1 MEAMAPRVLL
11 VPHRL
16 HDPFGTGIHRYGI
29 ELIRALAADETNVD
43 LDYAVASIDDPDVA
57 VGPPVVHIAPP
68 RRALHLA
75 WATAGRPAIER
86 YVGDTALVH
95 VLTPAVPVATAA
107 PLVVTIH
114 DLLPLRFPSWYP
126 ARQRW
131 LFRRAIH
138 QAASDAARVVV
149 PSEAVAADVVD
160 GTDIEPARITVV
172 PEGVEPIFRR
182 PVSEVDVAAVCA
194 RHGVRPGRFFLF
206 VGAVS
211 GRKNLVT
218 AMRALAAFRAGGP
231 DVPLVVAGPRGRGA
245 DEFDAETAKLGLQSA
260 VRVTGFVSAAD
271 LPVLLTAA
279 LALVHPSKYEGFG
292 LTPLEAMA
300 AGTPVLA
307 ANTGAL
313 PEVVGDAGILLPP
326 DDVDAWAK
334 AMAQVNEDEDLR
346 RSMVERGRT
355 WSEGF
360 TWDTAATRTAA
371 VYRACL

>member
-16 HDPFGTGIHRYGI
+16 HDPFGTGIHRYGV
-29 ELIRALAADETNVD
+29 ELIRALAADDSAAEF
-43 LDYAVASIDDPDVA
+43 DYAVASIDDPDVA

-68 RRALHLA
+68 RRVLHAA
-75 WATAGRPAIER
+75 WAAAQRPPIER
-86 YVGDTALVH
+86 FAGPTDLVH
-95 VLTPAVPVATAA
+95 VLTPAVPVATSA
-107 PLVVTIH
+107 PFVLTVH

-131 LFRRAIH
+131 LFKRAIR
-138 QAASDAARVVV
+138 QAERDAAAIVV
-149 PSEAVAADVVD
+149 PSTAVAADVAD
-160 GTDIEPARITVV
+160 GTDIEASRVTVV
-172 PEGVEPIFRR
+172 PEGVDPIFSR

-194 RHGVRPGRFFLF
+194 RHRIRPGHFFLF
-206 VGAVS
+206 VGAIS

-218 AMRALAAFRAGGP
+218 ALRALAIVRKSGP
-231 DVPLVVAGPRGRGA
+231 DAHLVVAGPRWHDS
-245 DEFDAETAKLGLQSA
+245 DEFDAEARRLGLQSA
-260 VRVTGFVSAAD
+260 LRVTGFVSAAD
-271 LPVLLTAA
+271 LPVLFAAA

-313 PEVVGDAGILLPP
+313 PEVVGDAGMLLPP
-326 DDVDAWAK
+326 DDVDAWAE
-334 AMAQVNEDEDLR
+334 AMTSVKDDDVLR
-346 RSMVERGRT
+346 RSMVERGRA
-355 WSEGF
+355 WSERF
-360 TWDTAATRTAA
+360 TWGRAAAETAA

>member
-1 MEAMAPRVLL
+1 MCIGPVKVRADMEAMAPRVLL

-231 DVPLVVAGPRGRGA
+231 DVPLVVAGP
-245 DEFDAETAKLGLQSA
+245 EAEAPTSSTP
-260 VRVTGFVSAAD
+260 R
-271 LPVLLTAA
+271 P
-279 LALVHPSKYEGFG
+279 PSSGSRAPCG
-292 LTPLEAMA
+292 SQ
-300 AGTPVLA
+300 
-307 ANTGAL
+307 
-313 PEVVGDAGILLPP
+313 DSSRPP
-326 DDVDAWAK
+326 PSPCC
-334 AMAQVNEDEDLR
+334 LR
-346 RSMVERGRT
+346 RRWPSC
-355 WSEGF
+355 
-360 TWDTAATRTAA
+360 TRRNT
-371 VYRACL
+371 RASGWRHSRPW

>member
-1 MEAMAPRVLL
+1 MEDMAPRVLL

-16 HDPFGTGIHRYGI
+16 HDPFGTGIHRYGV
-29 ELIRALAADETNVD
+29 ELIRALAADESAAEF
-43 LDYAVASIDDPDVA
+43 DYAVASIDDPDVA
-57 VGPPVVHIAPP
+57 VGPRVVRITPP
-68 RRALHLA
+68 RRALHFA
-75 WATAGRPAIER
+75 WATTGRPPIER
-86 YVGDTALVH
+86 YARGTALVH
-95 VLTPAVPVATAA
+95 VLTPAVPVATSAT
-107 PLVVTIH
+107 LVVTVH

-131 LFRRAIH
+131 LFKRAIR
-138 QAASDAARVVV
+138 QATSDAARIVV
-149 PSEAVAADVVD
+149 PSKAVAADLAD
-160 GTDIEPARITVV
+160 GTDIDASRVSVI
-172 PEGVEPIFRR
+172 PEGVDPIFRR
-182 PVSEVDVAAVCA
+182 PVSEVEVAAVCA
-194 RHGVRPGRFFLF
+194 RHRIRPGRFFLF
-206 VGAVS
+206 VGAIS

-218 AMRALAAFRAGGP
+218 AIRALAAFRTAGP

-245 DEFDAETAKLGLQSA
+245 EEFDAETARLGLQSA

-271 LPVLLTAA
+271 LPVLLAAA

-326 DDVDAWAK
+326 DDVDAWAT
-334 AMAQVNEDEDLR
+334 AMAQVNDDADLR
-346 RSMVERGRT
+346 RRMAQDGKA
-355 WSEGF
+355 WSERF
-360 TWDTAATRTAA
+360 TWARAATETAA

>member
-1 MEAMAPRVLL
+1 MAPRVLL

-16 HDPFGTGIHRYGI
+16 HDPLGTGIHRYGV
-29 ELIRALAADETNVD
+29 ELIRALAADESRAE

-75 WATAGRPAIER
+75 WSIAHKPLIER
-86 YVGDTALVH
+86 LAGETAVVH
-95 VLTPAVPVATAA
+95 VLTPAVPVPTAA
-107 PLVVTIH
+107 SLVVTVH
-114 DLLPLRFPSWYP
+114 DLLPMRFPSWYP

-131 LFRRAIH
+131 MFKRAIR
-138 QAASDAARVVV
+138 QAVSDARMIV
-149 PSEAVAADVVD
+149 PSSAVATDLVDATGVD
-160 GTDIEPARITVV
+160 GSRITVI
-172 PEGVEPIFRR
+172 PEGVDPIFRR

-194 RHGVRPGRFFLF
+194 RNGIRPGRFFLF
-206 VGAVS
+206 VGAIS

-245 DEFDAETAKLGLQSA
+245 EELDAEAARLGLQSA

-271 LPVLLTAA
+271 LPVFLAAA

-313 PEVVGDAGILLPP
+313 PEVVGDAGMLLPP

-334 AMAQVNEDEDLR
+334 AMTRVSEDDDLR
-346 RSMVERGRT
+346 RSMVERGRA
-355 WSEGF
+355 WSERF
-360 TWDTAATRTAA
+360 TWGEAAKQTAA

>member
-1 MEAMAPRVLL
+1 MAPRVLL

-29 ELIRALAADETNVD
+29 ELIRALAADESNAD

-57 VGPPVVHIAPP
+57 VGPPVVRISPP
-68 RRALHLA
+68 RKALHLA

-86 YVGDTALVH
+86 YASDTALVH
-95 VLTPAVPVATAA
+95 VLTPAVPVATAK
-107 PLVVTIH
+107 PFVVTIH

-138 QAASDAARVVV
+138 QAESDAARVIV
-149 PSEAVAADVVD
+149 PSEAVAADVAD
-160 GTDIEPARITVV
+160 GTDIDAARVV
-172 PEGVEPIFRR
+172 VIPEGVEPVFRR

-194 RHGVRPGRFFLF
+194 RHHIRPGRFFLF
-206 VGAVS
+206 VGAIS
-211 GRKNLVT
+211 GRKNLTT

-245 DEFDAETAKLGLQSA
+245 DEFDAETSKLGLQSA

-271 LPVLLTAA
+271 LPVLLASA

-307 ANTGAL
+307 SNTGAL
-313 PEVVGDAGILLPP
+313 PEVVGDAGMLLPA
-326 DDVDAWAK
+326 DDVDAWAE
-334 AMAQVNEDEDLR
+334 AMAQVNEDDDIR
-346 RSMVERGRT
+346 RSMVERGRA

-360 TWDTAATRTAA
+360 TWERAAAETAD

>member
-1 MEAMAPRVLL
+1 MASRVLL

-29 ELIRALAADETNVD
+29 ELIRALAADESSAE

-57 VGPPVVHIAPP
+57 VGPPVVRIAPP

-75 WATAGRPAIER
+75 WATTGRPAIER
-86 YVGDTALVH
+86 LAGGAAVVH
-95 VLTPAVPVATAA
+95 VLTPAVPVATSV

-114 DLLPLRFPSWYP
+114 DLLPMRFPSWYP

-131 LFRRAIH
+131 LFKRAIR
-138 QAASDAARVVV
+138 QASASARIIV
-149 PSEAVAADVVD
+149 PSTAVAADIAD
-160 GTDIEPARITVV
+160 ALDIERTRVTVI
-172 PEGVEPIFRR
+172 PEGVDPIFRR

-194 RHGVRPGRFFLF
+194 RHRIRPGRFFLF
-206 VGAVS
+206 VGAIA
-211 GRKNLVT
+211 GRKNLGT
-218 AMRALAAFRAGGP
+218 AMRALAEFRSTGP
-231 DVPLVVAGPRGRGA
+231 DIPLVVAGPRGRGA
-245 DEFDAETAKLGLQSA
+245 DEFDAEAARLGLQGA
-260 VRVTGFVSAAD
+260 LRVTGFVSPAD
-271 LPVLLTAA
+271 LPVLLRAA

-300 AGTPVLA
+300 AGTAVLA

-313 PEVVGDAGILLPP
+313 PEVVGDAGMLLPP

-334 AMAQVNEDEDLR
+334 GMARVSEDDGLR
-346 RSMVERGRT
+346 RSMVERGQA
-355 WSEGF
+355 WSTGF
-360 TWDTAATRTAA
+360 TWERAARETAA

>member
-1 MEAMAPRVLL
+1 MPARVLL

-16 HDPFGTGIHRYGI
+16 HDPLGTGIHRYGV
-29 ELIRALAADETNVD
+29 ELIRALAADESSAE

-68 RRALHLA
+68 RRVLHLS
-75 WATAGRPAIER
+75 WAMLKRPPIER
-86 YVGDTALVH
+86 FAGETKLVH
-95 VLTPAVPVATAA
+95 VLTPAVPVATSSV
-107 PLVVTIH
+107 LVETVH

-131 LFRRAIH
+131 LFRKAIR
-138 QAASDAARVVV
+138 QAEADAARVIV
-149 PSEAVAADVVD
+149 PSSAVAADLAD
-160 GTDIEPARITVV
+160 ATDIDSARVTVI
-172 PEGVEPIFRR
+172 PEGVDPIFRR

-194 RHGVRPGRFFLF
+194 RHRIRPGRFFLF

-211 GRKNLVT
+211 GRKNLAT
-218 AMRALAAFRAGGP
+218 ALRALAAFRAGGS
-231 DVPLVVAGPRGRGA
+231 DIPLVVAGPRGRGA
-245 DEFDAETAKLGLQSA
+245 EEFDDEARRLGLQSA
-260 VRVTGFVSAAD
+260 IRVTGFVSAAD
-271 LPVLLTAA
+271 LPVLLAAA

-300 AGTPVLA
+300 AGTAVLA

-313 PEVVGDAGILLPP
+313 PEVIGDAGILLPP
-326 DDVDAWAK
+326 DDVDAWAQ
-334 AMAQVNEDEDLR
+334 AMTQVYDDDDRR

-355 WSEGF
+355 WSERF
-360 TWDTAATRTAA
+360 TWAQAAKETAA

>member
-1 MEAMAPRVLL
+1 MEAMSPRVLL

-16 HDPFGTGIHRYGI
+16 HDPLGTGIHRYGI
-29 ELIRALAADETNVD
+29 ELIRALAADESSAE
-43 LDYAVASIDDPDVA
+43 LDYAVASIDDPDIA
-57 VGPPVVHIAPP
+57 VGAPVVHLGRP

-75 WATAGRPAIER
+75 WATTGKPAIER
-86 YVGDTALVH
+86 LAGGAAVVH
-95 VLTPAVPVATAA
+95 VLTPAVPVATSA
-107 PLVVTIH
+107 PLVVTVH
-114 DLLPLRFPSWYP
+114 DLLPMRFPSWYP

-131 LFRRAIH
+131 LFRRAIR
-138 QAASDAARVVV
+138 QAVADAHIIV
-149 PSEAVAADVVD
+149 PSTAVAADIADALDVGESRV
-160 GTDIEPARITVV
+160 TVI
-172 PEGVEPIFRR
+172 PEGVDPIFRR

-194 RHGVRPGRFFLF
+194 RHRIRPGQFFLF
-206 VGAVS
+206 VGAIS

-218 AMRALAAFRAGGP
+218 VMRALAQFRATGP

-245 DEFDAETAKLGLQSA
+245 DEFDAEAARLGLQSA

-307 ANTGAL
+307 AKTGAL
-313 PEVVGDAGILLPP
+313 PEVVGDAGMLLPP

-334 AMAQVNEDEDLR
+334 AMTRISEDDALR
-346 RSMVERGRT
+346 RSMVERGRV
-355 WSEGF
+355 WSTQF
-360 TWDTAATRTAA
+360 TWEKAARETAA

>member
-1 MEAMAPRVLL
+1 MAPRVLL

-16 HDPFGTGIHRYGI
+16 HDPFGTGIHRYGV
-29 ELIRALAADETNVD
+29 ELIRALAADESTGEF
-43 LDYAVASIDDPDVA
+43 DYAVASIDDPDVA
-57 VGPPVVHIAPP
+57 VGPPLVRITPP

-75 WATAGRPAIER
+75 WATTRKPPIER
-86 YVGDTALVH
+86 YAGATALVH
-95 VLTPAVPVATAA
+95 VLTPAVPVGTSST
-107 PLVVTIH
+107 LVVTVH

-138 QAASDAARVVV
+138 QAVSDAAAIIV
-149 PSEAVAADVVD
+149 PSKAVAADLAD
-160 GTDIEPARITVV
+160 GTDVDPARVTVI
-172 PEGVEPIFRR
+172 PEGVDPLFRR

-194 RHGVRPGRFFLF
+194 RHRIRPGRFFLF
-206 VGAVS
+206 VGAIS

-218 AMRALAAFRAGGP
+218 AMRALAAFRTAGP

-245 DEFDAETAKLGLQSA
+245 EEFDAEVARLGLQSA

-271 LPVLLTAA
+271 LPVLLASA

-313 PEVVGDAGILLPP
+313 PEVVGDAGMLLPP

-334 AMAQVNEDEDLR
+334 AMAEVNEDPDQR
-346 RSMVERGRT
+346 QAMVQKGRT
-355 WSEGF
+355 WSERF
-360 TWDTAATRTAA
+360 TWGQAAKETAA
-371 VYRACL
+371 VYRSCL

>member
-1 MEAMAPRVLL
+1 MAPRVLL

-16 HDPFGTGIHRYGI
+16 YDPLGTGIHRYSI
-29 ELIRALAADETNVD
+29 ELIRALAADEANAD
-43 LDYAVASIDDPDVA
+43 FEYAVSSIDEPDVA
-57 VGPPVVHIAPP
+57 VGPPVLRIRGP
-68 RRALHLA
+68 RRLVHFR
-75 WATAGRPAIER
+75 WATLGRPPIESL
-86 YVGDTALVH
+86 VGETALVH
-95 VLTPAVPVATAA
+95 VLTPAVPVATSM
-107 PLVVTIH
+107 PLVTTVH
-114 DLLPLRFPSWYP
+114 DLLPIRFPSWYP

-131 LFRRAIH
+131 LFRRALG
-138 QAASDAARVVV
+138 QAVADAARVIV
-149 PSEAVAADVVD
+149 PSRAVAADLVD
-160 GTDIEPARITVV
+160 ATDIDEARVTVI
-172 PEGVEPIFRR
+172 PEGVDPVFRH

-194 RHGVRPGRFFLF
+194 RHRVRPGRFFLF

-245 DEFDAETAKLGLQSA
+245 DEFDAEAKRLGLQSA

-313 PEVVGDAGILLPP
+313 PEVVGDAGTLLPP

-334 AMAQVNEDEDLR
+334 AMTRIADDNDLR
-346 RSMVERGRT
+346 RSMVEHGRD
-355 WSEGF
+355 WSSRF
-360 TWDTAATRTAA
+360 TWDQAATETAA